1 MSPLPPS
8 PSPPPA
14 PPRAAP
20 PGPLRAVGVLGG
32 TFDPIHH
39 AHLFSAEV
47 AAAAHGLQR
56 VLLVPA
62 SRSPLKTPAAGAPED
77 RVAMARLGAAG
88 SPLLEVS
95 TVEVD
100 RPPPSYMADTLAL
113 LASRY
118 PQAALSLI
126 LGIDALRDFLLWREP
141 ERVLDQARLIV
152 VPRPGYALR
161 IPPSSSGAW
170 GPARG
175 ASPCSRCP
183 SWRSPPRRSAGGS
196 PPASPCATCCPR
208 RSRTTSPAGASTA
221 PDPGPSRE
229 RCILGGSLQQVSDW

>member
-8 PSPPPA
+8 PPL
-14 PPRAAP
+14 AAP
-20 PGPLRAVGVLGG
+20 PSPLRAVGVLGG

-62 SRSPLKTPAAGAPED
+62 SRSPLKSPAAGTPED
-77 RVAMARLGAAG
+77 RVAMARLAAAG

-141 ERVLDQARLIV
+141 QRVLDLARLIV

-161 IPPSSSGAW
+161 IPPQLERRLGPGTRGITLQPMPLLEISSTEIRRRVATGEPVRYLLPQAVEDYITR
-170 GPARG
+170 RG
-175 ASPCSRCP
+175 LYRA
-183 SWRSPPRRSAGGS
+183 
-196 PPASPCATCCPR
+196 
-208 RSRTTSPAGASTA
+208 
-221 PDPGPSRE
+221 
-229 RCILGGSLQQVSDW
+229 

>member
-1 MSPLPPS
+1 M
-8 PSPPPA
+8 
-14 PPRAAP
+14 
-20 PGPLRAVGVLGG
+20 GVLGG

-62 SRSPLKTPAAGAPED
+62 SRSPLKSPAAGAPED
-77 RVAMARLGAAG
+77 RVAMARLAAAG

-118 PQAALSLI
+118 PRAALSLI

-161 IPPSSSGAW
+161 IPAAARAAPGAPHA
-170 GPARG
+170 GHHPA
-175 ASPCSRCP
+175 ADA
-183 SWRSPPRRSAGGS
+183 PPGDLLHGD
-196 PPASPCATCCPR
+196 PPAGR
-208 RSRTTSPAGASTA
+208 RRRARALPAA
-221 PDPGPSRE
+221 PGGRGLHHPPGPLPRLTPPAARPESGVYLE
-229 RCILGGSLQQVSDW
+229 GV